1 MRWEGTNLMLI
12 TDEWLSI
19 IDHAEELIKIM
30 ASSEVVEEYN
40 RAREAVY
47 SNDVL
52 VKSIREFNRLKER
65 YEEVQR
71 FGRYHPDY
79 QTVMKDIRLRKREL
93 DLNEQV
99 AALRLAENDVQ
110 QMFDEI
116 GMIIGKIVSE
126 SVKVPTGNSFF
137 SSSSCGGGCGSG
149 GSCSCSA

>member
-1 MRWEGTNLMLI
+1 MLI
-12 TDEWLSI
+12 TDEWLTI
-19 IDHAEELIKIM
+19 IEHAEELIKIM

-40 RAREAVY
+40 KAREAVY

-52 VKSIREFNRLKER
+52 VKSIKEFTILKER

-79 QTVMKDIRLRKREL
+79 RTVMKDIRLRKREL

-110 QMFDEI
+110 QLFDEI
-116 GMIIGKIVSE
+116 GMIIGKTVSE
-126 SVKVPTGNSFF
+126 SVKVPTGNGFF
-137 SSSSCGGGCGSG
+137 TDSSCGSGCGSG